1 MNVFTTP
8 DANGQPV
15 TIAAGV
21 PFTTYFVIVADEQE
35 AAWSGIPIGERAPFE
50 VNHPWTAL
58 DAYSDADLAR
68 FCITKTVEADPVPTR
83 WSVRKS
89 TVVQRLIEA
98 GKIAEAMQA
107 IMSDAGSFGLWTA
120 PDWPEVYNDDARVIA
135 MLSAIG
141 ADPAVILAQDPT
153 A

>member
-1 MNVFTTP
+1 MLYQRILVSDQSHVGEP
-8 DANGQPV
+8 AELPVELVGLDDATLANLP
-15 TIAAGV
+15 A
-21 PFTTYFVIVADEQE
+21 
-35 AAWSGIPIGERAPFE
+35 
-50 VNHPWTAL
+50 AL
-58 DAYSDADLAR
+58 DP
-68 FCITKTVEADPVPTR
+68 EAVQQLGYTDTGFVPYVPPPPPPPTR

-98 GKIAEAMQA
+98 GKITEAMQA

-153 A
+153 S